1 MNIAETLR
9 LRSSKL
15 GDAPALID
23 VYRGKDRTYSFRD
36 FDQATATVAG
46 QLKAAGLQEG
56 DGVLI
61 LHPVAIE
68 LYLILVGLFRIGCVA
83 VFLDP
88 SAGRAHI
95 ERCCSIFPPKAF
107 FGSVKAQMLRLAVP
121 AIRRVP
127 LALCPSWFPGTLKIA
142 PGREVMN
149 DCSIAALSDKTPAL
163 VTFTSGSTGEPKAAL
178 RTHGFLLAQH
188 QVLERSLELRPGGRD
203 LTTLPVFVLANLG
216 SGVTSI
222 LPNADLRSPGKID
235 PKPVIGQIQRHSI
248 MTTAASPAFMSR
260 ILSGC
265 EKTGRQLP
273 ELERVY
279 LGGAPVFPGLLR
291 KTKEICSNA
300 TVTAVYGSTE
310 AEPMAEIALHE
321 IAEQD
326 FQFMREG
333 RGLLAGRPVSEI
345 TLQVIQDL
353 WGTPLG
359 SLGREQF
366 RQMTLASGEPGEI
379 VVSGPHVLQ
388 GYLRGIGDAETKF
401 DVDGTRWHR
410 TGDLG
415 YVDASGRLWLLGR
428 AAAKIQD
435 EGGTLYPFAVE
446 CAAMELPSVRRTAVI
461 SMSGQRVLAVE
472 CEVPECLTDIDRSL
486 AWAKLDQVIALDHL
500 PVDKRHNAKIDYVAL
515 KTELTK
521 RVFPHQTFVSSSQ
534 R

>member
-1 MNIAETLR
+1 MNMAETLR
-9 LRSSKL
+9 LRSSEL

-23 VYRGKDRTYSFRD
+23 AHRGRDRTYSFSD
-36 FDQATATVAG
+36 FDQATATVAD
-46 QLKAAGLQEG
+46 QLKAAGLHEG
-56 DGVLI
+56 DWVLI

-88 SAGRAHI
+88 SAGRAHV

-121 AIRRVP
+121 ALRRVP
-127 LALCPSWFPGTLKIA
+127 LAFCPSWFPGTVKIA
-142 PGREVMN
+142 PGREVMTE
-149 DCSIAALSDKTPAL
+149 SAIAPLADDAPAL

-188 QVLERSLELRPGGRD
+188 QVLARSLELRPGDRD

-235 PKPVIGQIQRHSI
+235 PKPVIQQIQRHSI

-260 ILSGC
+260 ILSDC

-273 ELERVY
+273 DLERVY

-291 KTKEICSNA
+291 KAKTFCPNA
-300 TVTAVYGSTE
+300 RITAVYGSTE
-310 AEPMAEIALHE
+310 AEPMAEIALNE
-321 IAEQD
+321 ITEED

-345 TLQVIQDL
+345 ALRVIEDRWGKPISALHHEELQSLTLSS
-353 WGTPLG
+353 W
-359 SLGREQF
+359 
-366 RQMTLASGEPGEI
+366 EPGEI
-379 VVSGPHVLQ
+379 VVSGPHVLR
-388 GYLRGIGDAETKF
+388 GYLKGKGDEETKF
-401 DVDGTRWHR
+401 DANGKRWHR

-415 YVDASGRLWLLGR
+415 YMDANGRLWLFGR
-428 AAAKIQD
+428 CSAKICD
-435 EGGTLYPFAVE
+435 SRGTLYPFAVE
-446 CAAMELPSVRRTAVI
+446 CAAMENPMIRRAAVVAI
-461 SMSGQRVLAVE
+461 SNRRILAIE
-472 CEVPECLTDIDRSL
+472 CEDPGFLTELERSL
-486 AWAKLDQVIALDHL
+486 VWAKLDHIIPVDHL
-500 PVDKRHNAKIDYVAL
+500 PVDKRHNAKIDYVTL
-515 KTELTK
+515 EKEV
-521 RVFPHQTFVSSSQ
+521 RERIPSQT
-534 R
+534 RL

>member
-1 MNIAETLR
+1 MNIAETLQI
-9 LRSSKL
+9 RSSQL

-23 VYRGKDRTYSFRD
+23 VFQGKDRRYSFRD
-36 FDQATATVAG
+36 FEQASATVAG

-95 ERCCSIFPPKAF
+95 ERCCSILPPKAF
-107 FGSVKAQMLRLAVP
+107 FGSAKAQMLRLAVP
-121 AIRRVP
+121 ALRRVP
-127 LALCPSWFPGTLKIA
+127 LALSPSWFPGTLKIA

-149 DCSIAALSDKTPAL
+149 DRSIAALSDKTPAL

-188 QVLERSLELRPGGRD
+188 QVLERSLELRPSGRD

-222 LPNADLRSPGKID
+222 LPNADLRSPGNID
-235 PKPVIGQIQRHSI
+235 PKPVIEQIRRHSI
-248 MTTAASPAFMSR
+248 TTTAASPAFMSR
-260 ILSGC
+260 ILSDC

-291 KTKEICSNA
+291 KTKEICPNA

-333 RGLLAGRPVSEI
+333 RGLLAGKPVSEI
-345 TLQVIQDL
+345 TLQVIQEH
-353 WGTPLG
+353 WGKPIPALSREELLGLTVPL
-359 SLGREQF
+359 
-366 RQMTLASGEPGEI
+366 GEPGEI
-379 VVSGPHVLQ
+379 VVSGTHVLQ
-388 GYLRGIGDAETKF
+388 GYLKGKGDEETKF
-401 DVDGTRWHR
+401 DVDGNRWHR

-415 YVDASGRLWLLGR
+415 YVDRKGRLWLLGR
-428 AAAKIQD
+428 CTAKICD
-435 EGGTLYPFAVE
+435 SRGTLYPFAVE
-446 CAAMELPSVRRTAVI
+446 CAAMESPTVRRAAAVSI
-461 SMSGQRVLAVE
+461 SGRRILAVE
-472 CEVPECLTDIDRSL
+472 SEYPACMAELKRSL
-486 AWAKLDQVIALDHL
+486 HWAKLDHVIAVNHL
-500 PVDKRHNAKIDYVAL
+500 PVDKRHNAKIDYVRL
-515 KTELTK
+515 KNEIGK
-521 RVFPHQTFVSSSQ
+521 RIPAQVKL
-534 R
+534 

>member
-1 MNIAETLR
+1 MNIAETLQ
-9 LRSSKL
+9 LRSSQL

-23 VYRGKDRTYSFRD
+23 VYGGKDRTYSFRD
-36 FDQATATVAG
+36 FEQATAIVAG

-61 LHPVAIE
+61 FHPVAIE

-88 SAGRAHI
+88 SAGRLHM

-107 FGSVKAQMLRLAVP
+107 FGSVNAQMLRLAVP
-121 AIRRVP
+121 ALRRIP
-127 LALCPSWFPGTLKIA
+127 LALCSSWFPGTLKIA
-142 PGREVMN
+142 PGREAMN
-149 DCSIAALSDKTPAL
+149 ACSITALSDETPAL

-188 QVLERSLELRPGGRD
+188 QVLERSLELRPRGRD

-222 LPNADLRSPGKID
+222 LPNADLRSPEKID
-235 PKPVIGQIQRHSI
+235 PKPVIEQIRRHSI
-248 MTTAASPAFMSR
+248 TTTAASPAFMSS
-260 ILSGC
+260 ILSDC

-291 KTKEICSNA
+291 KTKKICSNA

-321 IAEQD
+321 IAGQD
-326 FQFMREG
+326 FRFMREG
-333 RGLLAGRPVSEI
+333 RGLLTGRPVSEI
-345 TLQVIQDL
+345 TLHVIQDR
-353 WGTPLG
+353 WGKPIPA
-359 SLGREQF
+359 LGRDKL
-366 RQMTLASGEPGEI
+366 RQLTSSLGEPGEI
-379 VVSGPHVLQ
+379 VVSGPHVLH
-388 GYLRGIGDAETKF
+388 GYLNSQGDEETKF

-415 YVDASGRLWLLGR
+415 YMDAHGRVWLLGPCS
-428 AAAKIQD
+428 AKICD
-435 EGGTLYPFAVE
+435 SRGTLYPLAVE
-446 CAAMELPSVRRTAVI
+446 CAAMENPKVQRAAIVSISGRRI
-461 SMSGQRVLAVE
+461 LAVE
-472 CEVPECLTDIDRSL
+472 CDAPGGLAELERSL
-486 AWAKLDQVIALDHL
+486 DWAKLDHVIAVDHL
-500 PVDKRHNAKIDYVAL
+500 PVDKRHNGKIDYIR
-515 KTELTK
+515 LTNEMRK
-521 RVFPHQTFVSSSQ
+521 RVPAQAKL
-534 R
+534 